1 MFSNSLIVRRFFVA
15 FVRVAISAVGRNWIV
30 DTIVAAR
37 WEVVFLEILLREHG
51 RFTVVSPRAR
61 LDTSTAPDAQQQLG
75 DLLDRGVHQI
85 VVDFSE
91 VSFVASAGLRVL
103 LSTAKRIRAS
113 GGELRVCCLNE
124 TVREVFDISGFSEL
138 LPVFP
143 STGDAVRE
151 A

>member
-1 MFSNSLIVRRFFVA
+1 MVPSLVVIA
-15 FVRVAISAVGRNWIV
+15 PVAICEIARNRPSALCGRQQEAKGM
-30 DTIVAAR
+30 D
-37 WEVVFLEILLREHG
+37 ILLREQG
-51 RFTVVSPRAR
+51 RFTVVSPRMR
-61 LDTSTAPDAQQQLG
+61 LDTGTAPDAQRQLSA
-75 DLLDRGVHQI
+75 LLDRGVRQI

-91 VSFVASAGLRVL
+91 VAYVASAGLRVL

-138 LPVFP
+138 LPVFA

>member
-1 MFSNSLIVRRFFVA
+1 MDIQ
-15 FVRVAISAVGRNWIV
+15 
-30 DTIVAAR
+30 
-37 WEVVFLEILLREHG
+37 LREHG

-61 LDTSTAPDAQQQLG
+61 LDTGTSPDAQQQLS
-75 DLLDRGVHQI
+75 DLLDRGVRQI
-85 VVDFSE
+85 VVDFSD

-138 LPVFP
+138 LPVFA